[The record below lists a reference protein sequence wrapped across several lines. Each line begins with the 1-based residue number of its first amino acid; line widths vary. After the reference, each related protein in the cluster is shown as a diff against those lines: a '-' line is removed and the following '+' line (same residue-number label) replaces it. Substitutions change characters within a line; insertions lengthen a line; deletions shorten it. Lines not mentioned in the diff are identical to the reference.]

1 MNEEEKTEQEDKKE
15 ESEGDRFIPTE
26 QREAVDSTRRDGEE
40 RRQEDKPGNKPFEG
54 VDRRQTIDRR
64 DSPDRR
70 GMRFGVIYK
79 TVGSMTEIEDWLDDT
94 CDGEWNLI
102 LQDMDDQLVQKTL
115 RVMFELEEDK
125 KKFVELYARGIR

>member
-1 MNEEEKTEQEDKKE
+1 MNEEEQAEQEEKKE
-15 ESEGDRFIPTE
+15 VSKDDRFIPTE
-26 QREAVDSTRRDGEE
+26 QRESFESTRRDGEE
-40 RRQEDKPGNKPFEG
+40 RRQEAAPGEKPFEG
-54 VDRRQTIDRR
+54 VDRRQNIDRR
-64 DSPDRR
+64 EASDRR

-102 LQDMDDQLVQKTL
+102 LQDMDDQLIQKTL
-115 RVMFELEEDK
+115 RVMFEFEEDK